1 MRLRIKNFRSI
12 RQQELELAPLT
23 LVYGPNGAGKS
34 SLLYAL
40 PTMKNIILNPNQNPN
55 GFFNYLFAN
64 LGSFESL
71 IYDHDMKNEMSFSI
85 GIAAQEAEIEYR
97 ITLSDTTGTFTLSL
111 KEGSGIKKELS
122 LPVSFPYP
130 ANQQAQ
136 ETITEEDRSYT
147 ITWNG
152 VTAQVQSSQQD
163 AESQERAKK
172 LMVLFNMGAETLRR
186 IGIVPLKRGFSKPH
200 FQAGP
205 ITQMVSEDEIAA
217 LLSTDK
223 YLESKVSVYLERIFK
238 RDFRVHVT
246 PGTALFSLDATDRET
261 GLGTELVNDGFGVNQ
276 IVYLLARCL
285 HRDAQWLCIE
295 EPEIH
300 LHPSA
305 IRNLAR
311 VLAQIVR
318 EEGKR
323 FLISTHS
330 ENLLTALL
338 TLVSSGELSVT
349 ELACYYT
356 RKEKK
361 ETVFELQQVNEK
373 GQIEGGLASFIE
385 AELSDLKVFFK
396 TGEK

>member
-1 MRLRIKNFRSI
+1 MKLRISNFRSI

-71 IYDHDMKNEMSFSI
+71 VYNHDMKNEMSFSI
-85 GIAAQEAEIEYR
+85 GIAANKAEIDYG
-97 ITLSDTTGTFTLSL
+97 IALGDKSGIFTFIL
-111 KEGSGIKKELS
+111 KEATGIKKELR

-136 ETITEEDRSYT
+136 EAIVEEDRSYT

-152 VTAQVQSSQQD
+152 VTAQVQPGQQD
-163 AESQERAKK
+163 AESQQRAKE
-172 LMVLFNMGAETLRR
+172 LMVLFNLGAETLRKV
-186 IGIVPLKRGFSKPH
+186 GIVPLKRGFSKPH

-205 ITQMVSEDEIAA
+205 ITQMMSEDEIAA

-311 VLAQIVR
+311 VLVQIVK
-318 EEGKR
+318 EEDKR

-338 TLVSSGELSVT
+338 TLVSSGELAIT
-349 ELACYYT
+349 ELCCYYA
-356 RKEKK
+356 RKDRKD
-361 ETVFELQQVNEK
+361 TVFERQELNEK
-373 GQIEGGLASFIE
+373 GQIQGGLASFID
-385 AELSDLKVFFK
+385 AELSDLKVFLK

>member
-1 MRLRIKNFRSI
+1 MRLRINNFRSI
-12 RQQELELAPLT
+12 RQQELELAPIT

-40 PTMKNIILNPNQNPN
+40 PTMKNIMLNPNQNPN

-64 LGSFESL
+64 LGSYESL
-71 IYDHDMKNEMSFSI
+71 VFNHEIDRQISFSVEI
-85 GIAAQEAEIEYR
+85 EEQEARIRYEID
-97 ITLSDTTGTFTLSL
+97 LSDKSGGFILCLDEKSGAREEL
-111 KEGSGIKKELS
+111 K

-130 ANQQAQ
+130 ANQQSQ
-136 ETITEEDRSYT
+136 ITKSEGDRSFT
-147 ITWNG
+147 INWNG
-152 VTAQVQSSQQD
+152 VIAQVQPSQPDEESQQ
-163 AESQERAKK
+163 RARQ
-172 LMVLFNMGAETLRR
+172 LMVFLNTPTETLRKV
-186 IGIVPLKRGFSKPH
+186 GIIPLKRGFSKTH
-200 FQAGP
+200 FQTTPVG
-205 ITQMVSEDEIAA
+205 QMILEDEIAA
-217 LLSTDK
+217 LLSMDK

-285 HRDAQWLCIE
+285 HREAQWLCIE

-311 VLAQIVR
+311 VLVQIVR

-338 TLVSSGELSVT
+338 TLVSSGELSGT
-349 ELACYYT
+349 ELACYYA

-361 ETVFELQQVNEK
+361 ETVFELQKINEK
-373 GQIEGGLASFIE
+373 GQIEGGLASFLE
-385 AELSDLKVFFK
+385 AELSDLKVFLK